1 MSERR
6 RRVFP
11 EAFKREAVERVAT
24 SGQPIVRVA
33 EELGLYETV
42 LRRWMARYGAEG
54 TAPQRRPTTQ
64 AAAPSLADL
73 ASENA
78 RLKRELQKAQMERD
92 ILKKAALIF
101 GAASR

>member
-11 EAFKREAVERVAT
+11 EAFKREAALRVAT

-33 EELGLYETV
+33 EELGLHETV

-54 TAPQRRPTTQ
+54 TAP
-64 AAAPSLADL
+64 
-73 ASENA
+73 
-78 RLKRELQKAQMERD
+78 
-92 ILKKAALIF
+92 
-101 GAASR
+101 